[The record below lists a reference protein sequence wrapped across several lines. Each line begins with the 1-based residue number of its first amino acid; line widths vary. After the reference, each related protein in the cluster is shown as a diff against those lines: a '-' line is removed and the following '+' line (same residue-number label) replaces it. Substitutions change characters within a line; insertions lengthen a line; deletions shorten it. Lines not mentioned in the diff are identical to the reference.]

1 MKQLLATP
9 GLANSRMT
17 TKLFVHLLNNIF
29 PRGTVTYS
37 NAATGQTQNV
47 GSNYAGGL
55 KDYGYEIYR
64 IVISDSNVNNIIRTK
79 FYWSKGWFKSY

>member
-47 GSNYAGGL
+47 VHNAA
-55 KDYGYEIYR
+55 
-64 IVISDSNVNNIIRTK
+64 RTNSVLRK
-79 FYWSKGWFKSY
+79 LALLLAAQTQRDTQASKTAI